1 MFGRFD
7 RFIATVYEFCER
19 NFKTIN
25 NVSPTVWTSLLSI
38 ITFQMFLFFS
48 ITLSE
53 FHSPDVKL
61 RSNRR
66 VRENRH
72 SQDTRSKRPF
82 SSRWPYWRRT
92 GDVTKIKWHVLNGES
107 FYFEARD
114 LLRYNGPDSKLT
126 SICFLSHA
134 TAQLPSAELSPKV
147 IHLETDSLSVVR
159 NWTCSSFWTELNYDS
174 GSFTNETINRLSV
187 NQVCLLQIRASRKIV
202 FLIVIFKQITLN
214 LLKLAIY

>member
-1 MFGRFD
+1 M
-7 RFIATVYEFCER
+7 I
-19 NFKTIN
+19 
-25 NVSPTVWTSLLSI
+25 
-38 ITFQMFLFFS
+38 LFFFT
-48 ITLSE
+48 TLSE
-53 FHSPDVKL
+53 FHSADVKL

-72 SQDTRSKRPF
+72 SQDTRS
-82 SSRWPYWRRT
+82 SRWPYCRRT

-114 LLRYNGPDSKLT
+114 LLRYNGPDSELT

-134 TAQLPSAELSPKV
+134 TAQLPSAELGPKV

-159 NWTCSSFWTELNYDS
+159 DWTCSSFWTELNYDS

-187 NQVCLLQIRASRKIV
+187 NQVCSL
-202 FLIVIFKQITLN
+202 
-214 LLKLAIY
+214 